1 MPKIPTFVSQG
12 VPTTEAPSIKTSFQI
27 PLTGVGSPIATLEPA
42 IKSLNDYYVKEQA
55 VVEKTQALELENK
68 ASIELEET
76 KARISKSADP
86 TTSSDIFLQYSKQIK
101 EKYANEAQSGSVK
114 NLFLNNYLAEEKK
127 QLSAVVT
134 KNRENLIQDR
144 VNQADIKEQRILTT
158 GLYSDNQLQK
168 ETMYSDLGVLYQD
181 LRKDFIID
189 EDTYQK
195 KVRGIPST
203 VQTLEAKRDMNT
215 DPVGTAI
222 KLNDINNY
230 PDILGKQRLQLINEA
245 NSDARPA
252 VTDGIKNHFAL
263 IQEGLP
269 SKFNEKSIKSIL
281 GPQAYIDFK
290 DKESGLIIFKGES
303 AKIFNAKIGT
313 ESSII
318 ANYPIRAGS
327 EAFDLEMKQKLAN
340 FASKKDEML
349 KKDPASIVMQFNPDV
364 KEKYSDFNNETDLV
378 IKNRKFQKYIGSIV
392 DAQKSIGVN
401 DEKIKILPQQDA
413 SRIVQDYNNQDVNGK
428 IKYLN
433 DLEKTYGDN
442 YGKLLN
448 QLSEPEN
455 GLPITA
461 EFVSYLGDSNFA
473 KQALSIDSKEERD
486 RLDKYISTT
495 TESKKSLQ
503 TEIADQLVDF
513 RKVIMKGN
521 PFVTSVANK
530 KLNNIQE
537 VLTYVAANKMS
548 RGMDMDDAVKESTS
562 YIKDNFVLKNTYFIP
577 KIYNNDRLSETQINH
592 VERKANSI
600 KDFYID
606 KLDLESFKSN
616 DKKISQDILD
626 KGMKNQI
633 KENGMWINSPDGNG
647 IVLAVK
653 FYDGSIGILN
663 NKKGEQ
669 IKLNFDDTSFKL
681 PNSNEIIDFKKI
693 TAEQTKKIIR
703 SEPVINIFSR

>member
-12 VPTTEAPSIKTSFQI
+12 VPTAEAPSIKTSFQV

-127 QLSAVVT
+127 QLSFVVT

-168 ETMYSDLGVLYQD
+168 ETMYTDLGVLYQD
-181 LRKDFIID
+181 LRRDFIID

-203 VQTLEAKRDMNT
+203 VQTLEAKRDMNV
-215 DPVGTAI
+215 DPIGTAI
-222 KLNDINNY
+222 KLNNINNY
-230 PDILGKQRLQLINEA
+230 PDVFGKQRAQLISEA

-269 SKFNEKSIKSIL
+269 SKFDEKSIKPIL
-281 GPQAYIDFK
+281 GPQAYEDFK
-290 DKESGLIIFKGES
+290 QKETGLIIFKGES
-303 AKIFNAKIGT
+303 EKIFNAKIGT

-318 ANYPIRAGS
+318 ANYPIRPGS
-327 EAFDLEMKQKLAN
+327 EAFDIEMKQKLIN
-340 FASKKDEML
+340 FASKKDDLL
-349 KKDPASIVMQFNPDV
+349 KKDPASIVMQFNPNV
-364 KEKYSDFNNETDLV
+364 KEKYSDFQNEQDPA
-378 IKNRKFQKYIGSIV
+378 IKELKFKKYIGSVV
-392 DAQKSIGVN
+392 DAQKTLGVN
-401 DEKIKILPQQDA
+401 EEKIKIIPQQDA

-428 IKYLN
+428 INYLN
-433 DLEKTYGDN
+433 SLEKQYGDN
-442 YGKLLN
+442 YDKLLN
-448 QLSEPEN
+448 QLSEPNN

-461 EFVSYLGDSNFA
+461 KLVSYFGDPNFA

-495 TESKKSLQ
+495 VETKKTVNQDVSDKLI
-503 TEIADQLVDF
+503 EF
-513 RKVIMKGN
+513 RKVVMKAN
-521 PFVTSVANK
+521 QANTSKANK
-530 KLNNIQE
+530 DLENIQD
-537 VLTYVAANKMS
+537 VISYIAINKMS
-548 RGMDMDDAVKESTS
+548 AGVGKKDAINQATS
-562 YIKDNFVLKNTYFIP
+562 YITENFTLKDTYFIP
-577 KIYNNDRLSETQINH
+577 RIYNNDVLTKTQIDH
-592 VERKANSI
+592 VANKAQNSLKYFVDQMDIEPFKSTNKNISDEMLNKEMKRQI
-600 KDFYID
+600 KD
-606 KLDLESFKSN
+606 
-616 DKKISQDILD
+616 
-626 KGMKNQI
+626 
-633 KENGMWINSPDGNG
+633 NGVWVNSADGNG
-647 IVLAVK
+647 IVLSVK
-653 FYDGSIGILN
+653 FADGSVGLVS
-663 NKKGEQ
+663 NKKGEV
-669 IKLNFDDTSFKL
+669 IKINFDDTSFKIPGTNTDMNTSL
-681 PNSNEIIDFKKI
+681 SKTETKFKY
-693 TAEQTKKIIR
+693 
-703 SEPVINIFSR
+703 FGGL

>member
-12 VPTTEAPSIKTSFQI
+12 VPTAEAPSIKTSFQV
-27 PLTGVGSPIATLEPA
+27 PLTGVGSPSVTLEPV

-127 QLSAVVT
+127 QLSFVVT

-168 ETMYSDLGVLYQD
+168 ETMYSDLGILYQD

-203 VQTLEAKRDMNT
+203 VQTLEAKRDMGT
-215 DPVGTAI
+215 DPIGTAI
-222 KLNDINNY
+222 KLNNINNY
-230 PDILGKQRLQLINEA
+230 PDVLGKQRAQLITEA
-245 NSDARPA
+245 NSDARSA

-269 SKFNEKSIKSIL
+269 SKFDEKSIKPIL
-281 GPQAYIDFK
+281 GSQAYIDFK

-303 AKIFNAKIGT
+303 EKIFNAKIGT

-318 ANYPIRAGS
+318 ANYPIREGS
-327 EAFDLEMKQKLAN
+327 QAFDLEMKQKLVN
-340 FASKKDEML
+340 FASKKDDLL
-349 KKDPASIVMQFNPDV
+349 KKDPASIVMQFNPNV
-364 KEKYSDFNNETDLV
+364 KDKYSDFQNEQDPA
-378 IKNRKFQKYIGSIV
+378 IKELKFKKYIGSVV
-392 DAQKSIGVN
+392 DAQKTLGVN
-401 DEKIKILPQQDA
+401 EEKIKVIPQQDA

-428 IKYLN
+428 INYLN
-433 DLEKTYGDN
+433 SLEKQYGDN
-442 YGKLLN
+442 YDKLLN
-448 QLSEPEN
+448 QLSEPQN

-461 EFVSYLGDSNFA
+461 KLVSYFGDPNFA

-495 TESKKSLQ
+495 VETKKTVNQDVGDKL
-503 TEIADQLVDF
+503 IDF
-513 RKVIMKGN
+513 RKVVMKAN
-521 PFVTSVANK
+521 QANTSKANK
-530 KLNNIQE
+530 DLENIQD
-537 VLTYVAANKMS
+537 VISYIAINKMS
-548 RGMDMDDAVKESTS
+548 AGVGKKDAINQATS
-562 YIKDNFVLKNTYFIP
+562 YITENFTLKDTYFIP
-577 KIYNNDRLSETQINH
+577 RIYNNDVLTKTQIDH
-592 VERKANSI
+592 VANKAENSLKYFVDQMDIEPFKSTNKNISDEMLNKEMKRQI
-600 KDFYID
+600 KD
-606 KLDLESFKSN
+606 
-616 DKKISQDILD
+616 
-626 KGMKNQI
+626 
-633 KENGMWINSPDGNG
+633 NGVWVNSADGNG
-647 IVLAVK
+647 IVLSVK
-653 FYDGSIGILN
+653 FADGSVGLVS
-663 NKKGEQ
+663 NKKGEV
-669 IKLNFDDTSFKL
+669 IKINFDDTSFKIPGTNTDMNTSL
-681 PNSNEIIDFKKI
+681 SKTETKFKY
-693 TAEQTKKIIR
+693 
-703 SEPVINIFSR
+703 FGGL

>member
-12 VPTTEAPSIKTSFQI
+12 VPTAEAPSIKTSFQV

-101 EKYANEAQSGSVK
+101 EKYANEAQSSSVK

-127 QLSAVVT
+127 QLSSVVT

-168 ETMYSDLGVLYQD
+168 ETMYSDLGILYQD

-203 VQTLEAKRDMNT
+203 VQTLEAKRDMGT
-215 DPVGTAI
+215 DPIGTAI
-222 KLNDINNY
+222 KLNNINNY
-230 PDILGKQRLQLINEA
+230 PDVLGKQRAQLITEA

-269 SKFNEKSIKSIL
+269 SKFDERSIKPIL
-281 GPQAYIDFK
+281 GPQAYTDFK
-290 DKESGLIIFKGES
+290 EKESGLIIFKGES
-303 AKIFNAKIGT
+303 EKLFNTKIGT

-318 ANYPIRAGS
+318 ANYPIRPGS
-327 EAFDLEMKQKLAN
+327 EAFDIEMKQKLIN
-340 FASKKDEML
+340 FASKKDDLL
-349 KKDPASIVMQFNPDV
+349 KKDPASIVMQFNPNV
-364 KEKYSDFNNETDLV
+364 KDKYSDFQNEQDQA
-378 IKNRKFQKYIGSIV
+378 IKELKFKKYIGSVV
-392 DAQKSIGVN
+392 DAQKTLGVN

-428 IKYLN
+428 INYLN
-433 DLEKTYGDN
+433 SLEKQYGDN
-442 YGKLLN
+442 YDKLLN

-461 EFVSYLGDSNFA
+461 KLVSYFGDPNFA

-486 RLDKYISTT
+486 RLDKYISNTIDT
-495 TESKKSLQ
+495 KKTINQ
-503 TEIADQLVDF
+503 DVADKLNNF
-513 RKVIMKGN
+513 RKVVMAAN
-521 PFVTSVANK
+521 QANTSKANK
-530 KLNNIQE
+530 DLANIQD
-537 VLTYVAANKMS
+537 VISYIAINKMS
-548 RGMDMDDAVKESTS
+548 AGTDRSTAITQATS
-562 YIKDNFVLKNTYFIP
+562 YINNNFELKNTYFIP
-577 KIYNNDRLSETQINH
+577 KIYNNDILTKTQIDHIAN
-592 VERKANSI
+592 KAESSLKYFVDQMDIEPFKSTNKNISDEMLNKEMKRQI
-600 KDFYID
+600 KD
-606 KLDLESFKSN
+606 
-616 DKKISQDILD
+616 
-626 KGMKNQI
+626 
-633 KENGMWINSPDGNG
+633 NGIWVNSADGNG
-647 IVLAVK
+647 IVLSVK
-653 FYDGSIGILN
+653 FADGSVGLVN
-663 NKKGEQ
+663 NKKGEV
-669 IKLNFDDTSFKL
+669 IKINFDDTSFKIPGTNTDMNTSL
-681 PNSNEIIDFKKI
+681 QKTETKFKY
-693 TAEQTKKIIR
+693 
-703 SEPVINIFSR
+703 FGGL

>member
-1 MPKIPTFVSQG
+1 MPKIPTFTSQG
-12 VPTTEAPSIKTSFQI
+12 VPTAESASIKTSFQV
-27 PLTGVGSPIATLEPA
+27 PLSGVGSPASALEPV
-42 IKSLNDYYVKEQA
+42 IKTLNDYYAKEQA

-86 TTSSDIFLQYSKQIK
+86 ITSSDIFLQYSKQIK
-101 EKYANEAQSGSVK
+101 EKYADQAPSSSVK
-114 NLFLNNYLAEEKK
+114 NLFLNNYLVEEKK
-127 QLSAVVT
+127 QLSSVVI

-144 VNQADIKEQRILTT
+144 INQADIKEQRILTT

-168 ETMYSDLGVLYQD
+168 ETMYSDLGILYQD

-195 KVRGIPST
+195 KIREIPSI
-203 VQTLEAKRDMNT
+203 VQTLEAKRDMGT

-222 KLNDINNY
+222 KLNDANNY
-230 PDILGKQRLQLINEA
+230 PDIIGEKRIKLINEA

-252 VTDGIKNHFAL
+252 VMDGMKNHFAL
-263 IQEGLP
+263 IESGMP
-269 SKFNEKSIKSIL
+269 SKFDEKSIKPIL
-281 GPQAYIDFK
+281 GQQAYADFK
-290 DKESGLIIFKGES
+290 EKESGLIIFKGES

-318 ANYPIRAGS
+318 ANYPIRPGS
-327 EAFDLEMKQKLAN
+327 EAFDLEMKQKLIN

-349 KKDPASIVMQFNPDV
+349 KKDPASIVMQFNQNV
-364 KEKYSDFNNETDLV
+364 KEKYSDFTNETDPV
-378 IKNRKFQKYIGSIV
+378 IKDRKFQKYIGSVI
-392 DAQKSIGVN
+392 DAQKLIGVN
-401 DEKIKILPQQDA
+401 DEKIKVLPQQDA
-413 SRIVQDYNNQDVNGK
+413 ARIVQDYNNQDVNGK
-428 IKYLN
+428 IKYLS

-442 YGKLLN
+442 YGRLLN
-448 QLSEPEN
+448 QLTESEN

-473 KQALSIDSKEERD
+473 KQALSIDTKEERD

-503 TEIADQLVDF
+503 SEIANQLTDF
-513 RKVIMKGN
+513 RKVVMMGN

-548 RGMDMDDAVKESTS
+548 RGMSMDDAVKESTS
-562 YIKDNFVLKNTYFIP
+562 YINDNFVFRDTYFIP
-577 KIYNNDRLSETQINH
+577 RIYNNERLTKAQIEH
-592 VERKANSI
+592 IDRKASYI
-600 KDFYID
+600 KDANID

-633 KENGMWINSPDGNG
+633 KENGMWINSADGNSL
-647 IVLAVK
+647 VLAVK

-669 IKLNFDDTSFKL
+669 IKINFNDTSSKL
-681 PNSNEIIDFKKI
+681 PNSNENIDFSKI
-693 TAEQTKKIIR
+693 IEKDIGFKSKKIILQ
-703 SEPVINIFSR
+703 